1 MQASDHNDAGN
12 FDNAKQ
18 CGNMAL
24 GCNICAIIK
33 YVLFLLV
40 GIALVVVYFTVGFSW
55 LYAVRKGAEDTINNN
70 AHTNININN
79 NCIQSCSYNAYGYS
93 SCEQGCY

>member
-1 MQASDHNDAGN
+1 MQASDHNNAGS

-33 YVLFLLV
+33 YVIFLLV

-55 LYAVRKGAEDTINNN
+55 LYAAKKDAEDAINNGVK
-70 AHTNININN
+70 NN
-79 NCIQSCSYNAYGYS
+79 GYNCYQTCTTDVFGSYSCSQFCTNS
-93 SCEQGCY
+93 

>member
-1 MQASDHNDAGN
+1 MQASDHNNAGN
-12 FDNAKQ
+12 FDSAKQ

-33 YVLFLLV
+33 YIIFLLV

-55 LYAVRKGAEDTINNN
+55 LYAAKKEVEDCYQTCTTDQVTYYRCSQI
-70 AHTNININN
+70 
-79 NCIQSCSYNAYGYS
+79 CSSSYN
-93 SCEQGCY
+93 